1 MLKSFGGKKKTS
13 TFAALFGEREAK
25 DIKLGYG
32 VIGNTTDSG
41 PVIPGSSPGIPT
53 NRRGFRNHLKPLL
66 FLLIYNLLND
76 NITTLQ
82 YIYSWL
88 FNDEAILACLHLQ
101 CTICATES
109 CKRYRCIAVRNN
121 HYLATFYSHLQVLS

>member
-1 MLKSFGGKKKTS
+1 MTLQRKKRLKSFGSKKKTS

-53 NRRGFRNHLKPLL
+53 EKASEFYHFEV
-66 FLLIYNLLND
+66 FLCQK
-76 NITTLQ
+76 T
-82 YIYSWL
+82 
-88 FNDEAILACLHLQ
+88 
-101 CTICATES
+101 
-109 CKRYRCIAVRNN
+109 
-121 HYLATFYSHLQVLS
+121 

>member
-53 NRRGFRNHLKPLL
+53 EKASEFYHFEV
-66 FLLIYNLLND
+66 FLCQK
-76 NITTLQ
+76 T
-82 YIYSWL
+82 
-88 FNDEAILACLHLQ
+88 
-101 CTICATES
+101 
-109 CKRYRCIAVRNN
+109 
-121 HYLATFYSHLQVLS
+121 